1 MEYKKDP
8 SLLYDHIT
16 SRTLIV
22 IYYYY
27 SEYELA
33 GEIFLFNLRDSAI
46 RKDSQFKHP
55 NGA

>member
-16 SRTLIV
+16 SRALIV

-33 GEIFLFNLRDSAI
+33 GEIFLFNLRDPAI

>member
-8 SLLYDHIT
+8 SLLYESIRD
-16 SRTLIV
+16 LI
-22 IYYYY
+22 IIYYY

-33 GEIFLFNLRDSAI
+33 REIFLFNLRDPAI

-55 NGA
+55 NEA